1 MLCFFCHVS
10 RRAYLLFTR
19 AGSIYLYMYIMYAS
33 AFPGLWV
40 RFKWIYHKSVLVE
53 VVEELER
60 WLVNVEE
67 VVVAP
72 RLGD

>member
-1 MLCFFCHVS
+1 
-10 RRAYLLFTR
+10 
-19 AGSIYLYMYIMYAS
+19 MYIMYAS

-53 VVEELER
+53 VVVELER